1 LCVWGT
7 DWGISSVDPACLSM
21 MTYSKFSG
29 APVTT
34 KATNNP
40 FWSPKGSLPVLRSN
54 PSPLSHPQKQEP
66 VVEITDFRS
75 CVQHL
80 KACGYSADY
89 NLSSRQQSEVM
100 AFSQLIEE
108 RLRPALLQVF
118 WLDTKNQLELS
129 RPWFASK
136 MGLPLSLFYPNK
148 MVGRAREVVRSHVD
162 VGPGNE
168 DCDDA
173 ATSAMIESAVYKR
186 AEECLSVLARR
197 LGDDL
202 YFFGKSPSSL
212 DALVYGHL
220 APLLKAPL
228 PNPTLQNHLK
238 ACVNLVSFVV
248 RITQNYFAET
258 ALEYEK
264 ILSDKQA
271 EEAARAAAA
280 AAASEKGEAG
290 KEGGEG
296 ASRSGKS
303 DLGEWLRPFAG
314 GAVACSAMLAY
325 AYFSGLIDLVRNADA
340 AGRSANNDNDEDD

>member
-1 LCVWGT
+1 LCVWGS

-29 APVTT
+29 APVTA

-40 FWSPKGSLPVLRSN
+40 FWSPKGSLPVLRS
-54 PSPLSHPQKQEP
+54 PSSSPLSHPSQKPHEP
-66 VVEITDFRS
+66 VEITDFRS

-148 MVGRAREVVRSHVD
+148 IVGRAREVVRSHVD

-173 ATSAMIESAVYKR
+173 ATSAIIEAAVYKR

-264 ILSDKQA
+264 VLSDKQA

-280 AAASEKGEAG
+280 ASEKGE
-290 KEGGEG
+290 EDGEG

-314 GAVACSAMLAY
+314 GAVACSAMLGY
-325 AYFSGLIDLVRNADA
+325 AYFSGLIDLVRNAE
-340 AGRSANNDNDEDD
+340 AGQLSVNNEDEDDE